1 MGIDLELDKIEKNPG
16 LKAVAKLCLNSLW
29 GKFGQ
34 RQNKTQV
41 TVIYSVKELW
51 DLLLNDQLTDFHIS
65 VIDENRLMVA
75 YRMKDVCIPN
85 SHNTN
90 IAMHLCPTATKQATQ
105 TNNLYHPWHRFIES
119 CGRISVPPSYLERI
133 NFTEMIFLLQQTLP
147 ACQKQNS
154 KNRLG

>member
-1 MGIDLELDKIEKNPG
+1 MVIKVDKSEEFKKSGKKLISEYDAEKWLDKIEKNSG

-41 TVIYSVKELW
+41 IVIYSVKELW

-90 IAMHLCPTATKQATQ
+90 I
-105 TNNLYHPWHRFIES
+105 YI
-119 CGRISVPPSYLERI
+119 
-133 NFTEMIFLLQQTLP
+133 
-147 ACQKQNS
+147 ACNA
-154 KNRLG
+154 L